1 MLDGLIWAPNKQ
13 HSSEDGQW
21 AKMQPVSKE
30 KYWMIF
36 RKPVE
41 LSLKNTLKTAMKT
54 FEEYYIE

>member
-1 MLDGLIWAPNKQ
+1 
-13 HSSEDGQW
+13 
-21 AKMQPVSKE
+21 MQPVPKE
-30 KYWMIF
+30 KYWMTF